1 MTDFEASA
9 PSHGITNA
17 SCARG
22 DTSAPRRCWV
32 AMLGLCLAATL
43 ALAPNSPAP
52 AHSPKSPAPTLEQ
65 LDEKRFELHIGGRG
79 GVRMLDGVSL
89 GGGAQIGLGVRL
101 WKGLYLEAGVGEAVF
116 TNVEARESEVAFR
129 HIGTHEDAS
138 MSALAPTPSP
148 TSAPSPILAGQI
160 VMGLRYE
167 VRTDR
172 TIWVR
177 PSVYLG
183 ATHLHEATLD
193 DFVVAPGKTL
203 AGTGEFI
210 RHRTGA
216 TLGLG
221 LRVPLPLRWGPVA
234 PRFSARFDAD
244 ASYYFDRHPGRVQA
258 GLGVGLQVVF

>member
-1 MTDFEASA
+1 
-9 PSHGITNA
+9 
-17 SCARG
+17 
-22 DTSAPRRCWV
+22 
-32 AMLGLCLAATL
+32 MLGLCLAATL
-43 ALAPNSPAP
+43 ALAPGSHAP
-52 AHSPKSPAPTLEQ
+52 PTLAQ
-65 LDEKRFELHIGGRG
+65 LDEKRFELHIGARG

-101 WKGLYLEAGVGEAVF
+101 WKGLYFEAGVGEGVF
-116 TNVEARESEVAFR
+116 TNVEARTSEVAFR
-129 HIGTHEDAS
+129 HIGAHEDAS
-138 MSALAPTPSP
+138 AVASTH
-148 TSAPSPILAGQI
+148 APSPVLAGQI
-160 VMGLRYE
+160 VLGLRYE
-167 VRTDR
+167 VRTPR
-172 TIWVR
+172 TMWVR

-221 LRVPLPLRWGPVA
+221 LRVPLPERWGPVA

-244 ASYYFDRHPGRVQA
+244 ASYYFDLHPGRVQA

>member
-1 MTDFEASA
+1 
-9 PSHGITNA
+9 
-17 SCARG
+17 
-22 DTSAPRRCWV
+22 
-32 AMLGLCLAATL
+32 MLGLCLAATL
-43 ALAPNSPAP
+43 AVSPAP
-52 AHSPKSPAPTLEQ
+52 RPPASRPAPPTLEQ
-65 LDEKRFELHIGGRG
+65 LDARRFELHIGARG
-79 GVRMLDGVSL
+79 GMRTLDGVSF

-101 WKGLYLEAGVGEAVF
+101 WKGLYLEAGVGEGVF
-116 TNVEARESEVAFR
+116 TNVEAPASEVAFR
-129 HIGTHEDAS
+129 HLGAHEGA
-138 MSALAPTPSP
+138 APATLAAAPELVAP
-148 TSAPSPILAGQI
+148 APSPILAGQI

-167 VRTDR
+167 VRTPR
-172 TIWVR
+172 TMWVR

-221 LRVPLPLRWGPVA
+221 LRLPLPDRWGPVA

-244 ASYYFDRHPGRVQA
+244 VSYYFDRHPGRVQA

>member
-1 MTDFEASA
+1 
-9 PSHGITNA
+9 
-17 SCARG
+17 
-22 DTSAPRRCWV
+22 
-32 AMLGLCLAATL
+32 MLGLCLAATL
-43 ALAPNSPAP
+43 FAPTSPAPNS
-52 AHSPKSPAPTLEQ
+52 SAPTLEQ
-65 LDEKRFELHIGGRG
+65 LDEKRFELHIGGRA

-101 WKGLYLEAGVGEAVF
+101 WKGLYLEAGVGEGVF
-116 TNVEARESEVAFR
+116 TNVEAAEREVAFR
-129 HIGTHEDAS
+129 HIGTHENAS
-138 MSALAPTPSP
+138 TSELASTSAPAP

-167 VRTDR
+167 VRTRR
-172 TIWVR
+172 TMWAR

-193 DFVVAPGKTL
+193 DFIVAPGKTL

-221 LRVPLPLRWGPVA
+221 LRVPLPPRWGPVA

-244 ASYYFDRHPGRVQA
+244 ASYYFDRHAGRVQA

>member
-1 MTDFEASA
+1 
-9 PSHGITNA
+9 
-17 SCARG
+17 
-22 DTSAPRRCWV
+22 
-32 AMLGLCLAATL
+32 MLGLCLAATL
-43 ALAPNSPAP
+43 AVAPGSSPPRPAP
-52 AHSPKSPAPTLEQ
+52 PTLEQ
-65 LDEKRFELHIGGRG
+65 LDARRFELHLGARG

-101 WKGLYLEAGVGEAVF
+101 WKGLYLEAGVGEGVF
-116 TNVEARESEVAFR
+116 GNVEARESEVVFR
-129 HIGTHEDAS
+129 HLGEHEA
-138 MSALAPTPSP
+138 AAAPP
-148 TSAPSPILAGQI
+148 PSPILAGQI

-167 VRTDR
+167 VRTPR
-172 TIWVR
+172 TMWVR

-183 ATHLHEATLD
+183 ATHLHEATLE
-193 DFVVAPGKTL
+193 DFVAAPGKTL

-216 TLGLG
+216 TVGLG
-221 LRVPLPLRWGPVA
+221 LRVPLPERWGPVA

>member
-1 MTDFEASA
+1 
-9 PSHGITNA
+9 
-17 SCARG
+17 
-22 DTSAPRRCWV
+22 
-32 AMLGLCLAATL
+32 MLGLCLAATL
-43 ALAPNSPAP
+43 AFAPGSPTP
-52 AHSPKSPAPTLEQ
+52 PTLEQ
-65 LDEKRFELHIGGRG
+65 LDTRRFELHIGGRA

-89 GGGAQIGLGVRL
+89 GGGAQVGLGVRL
-101 WKGLYLEAGVGEAVF
+101 WKGLYLEAGVGEGVF
-116 TNVEARESEVAFR
+116 TNVEARQADVAFR
-129 HIGTHEDAS
+129 HFGSHGDPLAAETDTDTATTTAAS
-138 MSALAPTPSP
+138 SEPPARSA
-148 TSAPSPILAGQI
+148 ILAGQI

-167 VRTDR
+167 VRTPR
-172 TIWVR
+172 TMWVR

-216 TLGLG
+216 SLGLG
-221 LRVPLPLRWGPVA
+221 LRVPLPERWGPIA
-234 PRFSARFDAD
+234 PRFSARFDVD